1 MIHLRNAGVFQPAP
15 RLEGFA
21 QSVSDELQTWP
32 GMISATH
39 WQLGNP
45 SRVDGAEFH
54 VDKGGELGHI
64 HLNGQIHL
72 ALTKG
77 IRNRLIALELAK
89 PFRWSD
95 AWVTAPITSPQEA
108 DQALWLF
115 QLGYD
120 RLCSTPEEMLFAR
133 IALHPRIQVTR

>member
-15 RLEGFA
+15 LLEGFA
-21 QSVSDELQTWP
+21 QSVSDELQAWP

-39 WQLGNP
+39 WRLGNS

-54 VDKGGELGHI
+54 VDKSGELGHI
-64 HLNGQIHL
+64 HLNGEMHL

-77 IRNRLIALELAK
+77 LRNRLIALKFAK

-108 DQALWLF
+108 DQAVWLF
-115 QLGYD
+115 RLGYD
-120 RLCSTPEEMLFAR
+120 RLCSTSEETLFAR
-133 IALHPRIQVTR
+133 IAIHPTQTD